1 MTWTQLGTICK
12 ISTERNTIMI
22 VVASDYTM
30 LEHQHNLFLVSKI
43 VINIGRQINQQTMA
57 FETLMQRLKRFLVT
71 KTETNYGC

>member
-43 VINIGRQINQQTMA
+43 VINLGRQINQQTMA
-57 FETLMQRLKRFLVT
+57 LKHSCEDL
-71 KTETNYGC
+71 NASW